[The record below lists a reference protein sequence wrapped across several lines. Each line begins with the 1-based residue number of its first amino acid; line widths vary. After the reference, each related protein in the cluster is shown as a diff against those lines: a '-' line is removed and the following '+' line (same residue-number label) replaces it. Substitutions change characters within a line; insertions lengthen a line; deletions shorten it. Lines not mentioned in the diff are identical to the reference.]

1 MYLYFL
7 NYPWQNSSVI
17 SAHWLQLPK
26 GEDSLGAWETSKGS
40 SSTVTCSTKGWKT
53 IWVSFKLKLKAAD
66 PNFSNPLILKA
77 ETTQWR
83 HWGDLNSSQ
92 SSWEVEELWSWWAG
106 ALQQAEILECPAG
119 KHNASTAQAFGGLRM
134 TPPLDYSECQSEF
147 TQQSSGSSSQSKKSQ
162 CICPS
167 RGDEVLQPLTP
178 TQRTDES
185 PRLSVISCCL
195 FDNWQI
201 FKGNKLFLQ

>member
-17 SAHWLQLPK
+17 SAHWLQLPN
-26 GEDSLGAWETSKGS
+26 GEDNLGAWETNKGS

-119 KHNASTAQAFGGLRM
+119 KHNASTAQAFGGAQDDTSTGLQWMSIRIYSAIFRIKFSEQEI
-134 TPPLDYSECQSEF
+134 TVYLSQQRWRGASATDTHTEDRRIPTSFCYKLLPLWQ
-147 TQQSSGSSSQSKKSQ
+147 
-162 CICPS
+162 
-167 RGDEVLQPLTP
+167 LT
-178 TQRTDES
+178 D
-185 PRLSVISCCL
+185 
-195 FDNWQI
+195 F
-201 FKGNKLFLQ
+201 